1 MQSEQMPLSLLQ
13 NGLSLS
19 QFFPSFLSIVS
30 AFWEECRQFSA
41 PCCLSLLP
49 LGRPQHCYPLP
60 CQQLPKRQYSRN
72 FSLRGGGEGK
82 ICASLSPFPN
92 VLVMLKS
99 LLILPIMIKITIK
112 LPPAYHEIFLTLMLS
127 YRHFLQYPKPT
138 PKNVLDECLSV
149 LFN

>member
-30 AFWEECRQFSA
+30 AFWEDCRQFSA

-99 LLILPIMIKITIK
+99 LLILPHYDKNNNKITGG
-112 LPPAYHEIFLTLMLS
+112 LPWNFFNFNAVL
-127 YRHFLQYPKPT
+127 PT
-138 PKNVLDECLSV
+138 FPSISQANSQECFRWMSKCV
-149 LFN
+149 I